1 MTQSP
6 QESKPSI
13 SMESLLQSLVREEAT
28 DLHISAGSPPLLRK
42 DGRLKPGL
50 QENLT
55 PSLTLNLVQSIMS
68 SREIKRFE
76 EAKEIDFSFSVPD
89 LGRFRAN
96 AFIQRGSASCA
107 IRRIPEKIQ
116 SFEELGLP
124 PVVHNLIRRPN
135 GLILVTGPTGS
146 GKSTSLASMVDQINI
161 NRESHILTIEDP
173 IEFVHTRKKSVVSQ
187 REVYHDT
194 ESFASALKVAL
205 RQDPDVVFIGEM
217 RDLETIQTALTI
229 AETGHLTLTTLH
241 TNSAPRTINRI
252 IDVFPKEQ
260 KSIIRSQL
268 SLVIEGIISQL
279 LLPKIGGGLVLA
291 SEVLVATPAIRAMIR
306 EDKVHQIP
314 GIMEIGRKFGMQCL
328 DAELFRLVKEKL
340 IARETA
346 LAHSPDPEQLRK
358 ELRKA
363 GLSTG

>member
-1 MTQSP
+1 MPDRKDEKGLSF
-6 QESKPSI
+6 
-13 SMESLLQSLVREEAT
+13 SMEGLLQKLVGEEAT
-28 DLHISAGSPPLLRK
+28 DLHISAGSPPMLRK
-42 DGRLKPGL
+42 DGSLRPAGREDLG
-50 QENLT
+50 
-55 PSLTLNLVQSIMS
+55 PSQTLDLVHSIMNT
-68 SREIKRFE
+68 REIKRFE
-76 EAKEIDFSFSVPD
+76 AVKEIDFSFQVAG

-96 AFIQRGSASCA
+96 AFVQRGSASCA
-107 IRRIPEKIQ
+107 IRRIPDNIRT
-116 SFEELGLP
+116 FEALGLP
-124 PVVHNLIRRPN
+124 PVVHDLIRKPN

-146 GKSTSLASMVDQINI
+146 GKSTTLASMVDQINSR
-161 NRESHILTIEDP
+161 REGHILTIEDP
-173 IEFVHTRKKSVVSQ
+173 IEFVHRRKKCVISQ

-279 LLPKIGGGLVLA
+279 LLPRVGGGLVLA
-291 SEVLVATPAIRAMIR
+291 CEVLVATPAVRAMIR
-306 EDKVHQIP
+306 EDKVFQIP
-314 GIMEIGRKFGMQCL
+314 GIMEIGGKYGMQCL
-328 DAELFRLVKEKL
+328 NAELFRLVGERL
-340 IARETA
+340 ITTETA
-346 LAHSPDPEQLRK
+346 LGHSPDPEQLQK
-358 ELRKA
+358 ELKKA
-363 GLSTG
+363 GLSAD